1 MAPNHGKAAA
11 GWCKGAR
18 DQLRELAVANDEH
31 AIVRADRDLLLD
43 LERGRGRL
51 REHGHL
57 RRQRV
62 GDNVEIFRWKRQV
75 FGERSVASCDPEN
88 SATFAMGGASVAA
101 RFAFMAYRVD
111 LADHAVTNELLR
123 PFFDHADELV
133 SRDAGERVVA
143 MGQLDVGVA
152 DAGKK
157 DPHERFAAGYFRSR
171 HVVAE
176 VQLPVFEPE
185 SSHWWP
191 IVGGCYAKMRSAE
204 MTPSK
209 FEQLLVQTQLVS
221 PALLAIAQRDAKMRG
236 TRLGPALIDLG
247 LVDEARFAEWVA
259 ALTGTS
265 VLQTVPEAD
274 VQRLH
279 QRMPRSIA
287 REFEVVPVSI
297 EGDVLSV
304 AMLNPLDSACLDVLR
319 TATGLKIRPLAALH
333 SELMQLVTAYYP
345 EDAVDPT
352 ILPGNATISTAE
364 GDIGDES
371 PGSQTLAH
379 AGAKDAPAPASQ
391 LDRVEEQ
398 LGGLVR
404 AMDILQQRVDAMERA
419 LERVLPR

>member
-1 MAPNHGKAAA
+1 
-11 GWCKGAR
+11 
-18 DQLRELAVANDEH
+18 
-31 AIVRADRDLLLD
+31 
-43 LERGRGRL
+43 
-51 REHGHL
+51 
-57 RRQRV
+57 
-62 GDNVEIFRWKRQV
+62 
-75 FGERSVASCDPEN
+75 
-88 SATFAMGGASVAA
+88 
-101 RFAFMAYRVD
+101 
-111 LADHAVTNELLR
+111 
-123 PFFDHADELV
+123 
-133 SRDAGERVVA
+133 
-143 MGQLDVGVA
+143 
-152 DAGKK
+152 
-157 DPHERFAAGYFRSR
+157 
-171 HVVAE
+171 
-176 VQLPVFEPE
+176 
-185 SSHWWP
+185 
-191 IVGGCYAKMRSAE
+191 

-364 GDIGDES
+364 GDIGDDS
-371 PGSQTLAH
+371 PGSQTISH
-379 AGAKDAPAPASQ
+379 AGRKDAPAPASQ
-391 LDRVEEQ
+391 LDRVQEQ

-404 AMDILQQRVDAMERA
+404 ALDILQQRVDAMERA